1 MKLRCKLSFAEQVSM
16 FIPCLPPALK
26 PTVDALFK
34 AGQLGIPKSYSTYYR
49 YQLVLM
55 ASLIL
60 FNRSQVQEETAMYL
74 FVDSSP
80 YLGRDWF
87 AVKMRT
93 ICLANLIDLSGIV
106 NVLSDRIRQVFGQEE
121 SEDNHDDAY
130 QWLGPLQHKS
140 CSDMYRRL
148 LASIRT
154 STLLP
159 VTFALGHTSLADKVA
174 ALMFVIAMEYGSL
187 KMHPVCKQ
195 VVSTT
200 TDFGVEWGVAEFSSV
215 NLRHLMPK
223 WLISTAM
230 EPDTEQDGDAVGPWQ
245 WDRLFENALRISGV
259 LHIIDNATKQVNKR
273 LNWWGSYYKWLKALE
288 SVLADKQR
296 LRF

>member
-1 MKLRCKLSFAEQVSM
+1 MTM
-16 FIPCLPPALK
+16 
-26 PTVDALFK
+26 PT
-34 AGQLGIPKSYSTYYR
+34 
-49 YQLVLM
+49 
-55 ASLIL
+55 
-60 FNRSQVQEETAMYL
+60 
-74 FVDSSP
+74 
-80 YLGRDWF
+80 
-87 AVKMRT
+87 
-93 ICLANLIDLSGIV
+93 SGWAPQQ
-106 NVLSDRIRQVFGQEE
+106 R
-121 SEDNHDDAY
+121 
-130 QWLGPLQHKS
+130 KS
-140 CSDMYRRL
+140 CSDLYRRL

-159 VTFALGHTSLADKVA
+159 VTFALGHTSLEDKVV
-174 ALMFVIAMEYGSL
+174 ALMFVIAMEYGFL

-223 WLISTAM
+223 WLISTSM

-259 LHIIDNATKQVNKR
+259 LHIIDNATKQVNKC
-273 LNWWGSYYKWLKALE
+273 LHWWGSYYTWLKALE

-296 LRF
+296 LRVYVFSCIKNSPFRHLERTFLESGFHKLYDKRWGEVSHFC